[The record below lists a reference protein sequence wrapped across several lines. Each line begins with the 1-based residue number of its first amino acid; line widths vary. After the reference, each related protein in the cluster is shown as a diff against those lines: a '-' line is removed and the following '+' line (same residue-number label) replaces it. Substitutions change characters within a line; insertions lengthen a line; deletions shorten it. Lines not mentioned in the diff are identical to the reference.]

1 MKPRSLRLRLWASA
15 IVSIVLALAV
25 SGLGLAILFEHH
37 LERRADTDL
46 SFELTRLIAATR
58 FGPGGA
64 LSVAPLSDSRFEIPA
79 SGYYW
84 QVEDLTTGKVLRSRS
99 LWDRAL
105 PLPAPGATEVRFRE
119 IKGEDGRLLLAA
131 TRTITDP
138 GGRRFRAT
146 VAEDHGTIEDSLQ
159 SYLRE
164 LVPALGLLAV
174 FLIVANFLQ
183 ITIGL
188 SPLARIREG
197 LSDIVSRRASRL
209 VGPAPNEVQP
219 LADEINHLLDDQEK
233 ALSRARSRATDL
245 AHGLKTPLQILS
257 ADVRLLRSKGETEL
271 AEGID
276 RSVEALRRHIE
287 RELARAR
294 LAPSMGGQHRSRL
307 AETASGIVSVVRRT
321 PGAEALSF
329 VVDVLP
335 DLLVP
340 MDEGDLAELLGN
352 LIENAARF
360 AKATVR
366 VSGSATDSE
375 AIITVS
381 DDGPGIAEKDR
392 PAVLLR
398 GVRLAGSGGHGLGLA
413 IVSDIVEAYGGKLD
427 LGDAG
432 PGLQVTI
439 RLPAPG

>member
-1 MKPRSLRLRLWASA
+1 VKPRSLRLRLWASA
-15 IVSIVLALAV
+15 IISIVLALAV

-37 LERRADTDL
+37 LERRADTEL
-46 SFELTRLIAATR
+46 GFELTRLVAATH
-58 FGPGGA
+58 FGAGGA
-64 LSVAPLSDSRFEIPA
+64 LSVAPLADSRFEIPA

-84 QVEDLTTGKVLRSRS
+84 QVEDLATGKIIRSRS

-105 PLPAPGATEVRFRE
+105 PLPQPGAPEVRFRE
-119 IKGEDGRLLLAA
+119 ITGEDGRLLLAA
-131 TRTITDP
+131 TRIVSDP

-146 VAEDHGTIEDSLQ
+146 VAEDHTTIEDSLQ

-188 SPLARIREG
+188 SPLARIRRG
-197 LSDIVSRRASRL
+197 LSDIVSRRAARL
-209 VGPAPNEVQP
+209 VGPAPTEVQP

-271 AEGID
+271 AAGID
-276 RSVEALRRHIE
+276 QSVEALRHHIE

-294 LAPSMGGQHRSRL
+294 LAPTMGGQHWGRL

-321 PGAEALSF
+321 PRAERLAF
-329 VVDVLP
+329 PIDVPP
-335 DLLVP
+335 DMLVP
-340 MDEGDLAELLGN
+340 LDQGDLAELLGN
-352 LIENAARF
+352 LVENAARF
-360 AKATVR
+360 ARSTVRISGATADGEATVI
-366 VSGSATDSE
+366 VA
-375 AIITVS
+375 

-413 IVSDIVEAYGGKLD
+413 IVSDIVEAYGGQLV

-432 PGLQVTI
+432 PGLKVTI
-439 RLPAPG
+439 RLPLPA